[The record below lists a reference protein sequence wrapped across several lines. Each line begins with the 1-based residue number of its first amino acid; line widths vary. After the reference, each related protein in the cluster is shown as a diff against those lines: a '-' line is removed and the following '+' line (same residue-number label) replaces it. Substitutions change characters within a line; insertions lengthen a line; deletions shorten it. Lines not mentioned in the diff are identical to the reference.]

1 VGLSALLTYC
11 REAGTSSELIHDHG
25 WEAVLEWT
33 IEYAVCAMA
42 GLPKPPMSKIVETHF
57 AVDELWNGEKA
68 SSSGVAG

>member
-1 VGLSALLTYC
+1 
-11 REAGTSSELIHDHG
+11 
-25 WEAVLEWT
+25 
-33 IEYAVCAMA
+33 MA